1 MEEGKASPA
10 AGSLSSQR
18 CLVDLLDDDDAAI
31 KEEEVDDNDDGDD
44 GDDDDGAGD
53 KDGDKDGS
61 LSSQRCSL
69 YLDYDAVQCSCG

>member
-1 MEEGKASPA
+1 M
-10 AGSLSSQR
+10 
-18 CLVDLLDDDDAAI
+18 DLLDDDDAAI
-31 KEEEVDDNDDGDD
+31 KEEEVDDNDDNDDGDD

-69 YLDYDAVQCSCG
+69 DLLDDDATQCS